1 MGDSHEDPFAGI
13 PDDLTADLDR
23 AQQTLSVRV
32 ERRTYNKPVTVIEG
46 FDPDATDLKAL
57 ASELK
62 RAVGAGGTVDDA
74 AIEVQGDHADRV
86 RDILAQQGFEVA

>member
-1 MGDSHEDPFAGI
+1 MGDTQGDPFDGI

-23 AQQTLSVRV
+23 SEQTLSVRV

-46 FDPDATDLKAL
+46 FDPDATDLKEL

-74 AIEVQGDHADRV
+74 AIEVQGDHEERV
-86 RDILAQQGFEVA
+86 RGLLEERGFRLA